1 MVNRR
6 FGIEIAKL
14 LSLASI
20 AAATDLVFPLY
31 THPGTGGSNWASVR
45 TALSSNPNLASTIVI
60 NVENGPGSGGP
71 DDDWTAGAKS
81 LADLPNVSLI
91 GYVHSTLCQRP
102 AAEVQADIQAWAAW
116 RDQGVNING
125 IFIDE
130 APADGNCVDYMEG
143 LTTYTRNTA
152 GLEVLVYNPG
162 FPSTPHSLDA
172 YYALNPNY
180 ISALETCFTT
190 TTNGD
195 DLCDGPYTVYDQGGY
210 GTTIDSTLRD
220 WVGEEHYA
228 KTAILIHGF
237 HGTNGMYEAND
248 ETLRG
253 MLDAVVDRGIGGA
266 IFTTNH
272 WITPDAEPADIGTVA
287 SALAAANV
295 SGQPCD
301 KNKKA
306 QKTQELD

>member
-6 FGIEIAKL
+6 FGNEIAKL
-14 LSLASI
+14 LGLASI

-31 THPGTGGSNWASVR
+31 THPGTDGTNWAEVR
-45 TALSSNPNLASTIVI
+45 TAISNNPNLAATIVI

-71 DDDWTAGAKS
+71 DDAWVAGGKS

-91 GYVHSTLCQRP
+91 GYVHSLWCQRP
-102 AAEVQADIQAWAAW
+102 AAEVQADIEAWSAW

-130 APADGNCVDYMEG
+130 APADGTCVDYMEG
-143 LTTYTRNTA
+143 LTTYTRDTA

-162 FPSTPHSLDA
+162 FPATPHSLDA
-172 YYALNPNY
+172 YYALGPNY
-180 ISALETCFTT
+180 ISALETCFATE
-190 TTNGD
+190 TNGD
-195 DLCDGPYTVYDQGGY
+195 DQCDGAYTVYDQGGY

-220 WVGEEHYA
+220 WVGEENYG

-237 HGTNGMYEAND
+237 HSTNGMYEAND

-253 MLDAVVDRGIGGA
+253 MLDAVVERGIGGA

-272 WITPDAEPADIGTVA
+272 WITPEAPPADIGTVA

-295 SGQPCD
+295 SDQPCED
-301 KNKKA
+301 KKKQRKA
-306 QKTQELD
+306 